1 MPCLSRGVTVWL
13 TGLPGAGKTTLARAV
28 ESRLA
33 GTVQVA
39 VLDGD
44 ELRTTISSDLGFSE
58 LDRERHGTRVG
69 YVAELLTRHR
79 ILVLVPVISPYA
91 RTRDAVRRYH
101 ERQGSVLLEVHVAT
115 PVSECARRDPKGLYA
130 RARAGKLSGLTGVDG
145 PYEEPRDPA
154 LRLDTTNID
163 VGSAAHKVL
172 SLLEERDLLRSL

>member
-1 MPCLSRGVTVWL
+1 MSCLSRGVTVWF

-33 GTVQVA
+33 GTVEVA

-79 ILVLVPVISPYA
+79 VLVLVPVISPYA
-91 RTRDAVRRYH
+91 RTRDAVRRHH
-101 ERQGSVLLEVHVAT
+101 EQQGSVLLEVHVST

-130 RARAGKLSGLTGVDG
+130 RARAGELCGLTGVDA
-145 PYEEPRDPA
+145 PYEEPRNPA
-154 LRLDTTNID
+154 LRLDTTDLD
-163 VGSAAHKVL
+163 VDGAAGRVL
-172 SLLEERDLLRSL
+172 ALLKEHDLLRWG